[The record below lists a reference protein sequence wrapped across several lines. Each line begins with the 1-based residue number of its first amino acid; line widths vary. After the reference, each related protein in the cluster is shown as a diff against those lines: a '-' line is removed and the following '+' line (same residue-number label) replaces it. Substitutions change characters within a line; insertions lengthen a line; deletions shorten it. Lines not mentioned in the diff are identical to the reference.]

1 MERHTMKK
9 ASLKVL
15 ASVLVFSLGLASGC
29 GGGGGSSRSPSNPVT
44 GGGGGGGNNE
54 AVQGVSTPSSVS
66 VVTAQN
72 ADQVQ

>member
-1 MERHTMKK
+1 MKK
-9 ASLKVL
+9 TPVSLL

-29 GGGGGSSRSPSNPVT
+29 GGGGGGGSHSSGG
-44 GGGGGGGNNE
+44 GGGGGGGNNDPVE
-54 AVQGVSTPSSVS
+54 GISTPSSVS